1 MAKITISSV
10 SLQNFGPFRERQ
22 TLDFRV
28 TGGRPVILVKAL
40 NGSGKTTLLTGLQV
54 GLYGHKAMTHLR
66 RSEYEQMIAGLLRR
80 DATSNASVEIGVEVE
95 VSGSKRKLIV
105 RREWAMRSA
114 DTLSEE
120 LIVFEDGS
128 ADLEFSQSWDDFIA
142 SILPAELVQLFLFD
156 GEKIEALANPER
168 LPDLLKRATEVFL
181 GIGGIDAL
189 GNDLKAYERRTVLKN
204 KSDSAEFDSARANL
218 ESWETQAKTLESKL
232 RDLTQEQASARNA
245 AQLAQ
250 TALDKYTVDSQRRG
264 LAAYEQAAVI
274 RNGVVAARAGTDATR
289 KHVAE
294 LMSDAV
300 LPVGWLLSSLWGQ
313 YAKAWDE
320 DQQARHSKLLQA
332 EFKKRDQRIVS
343 TLSMSAGKSAAEA
356 LRKVLA
362 DDLREVASTKAA
374 DAARLQDSPPRD
386 AEHRL
391 RDVKGRLAEELGN
404 LRMTQAVLDK
414 AEQQIGQ
421 IPAEEQIADIL
432 KGMQDR
438 SRAVSAA
445 EAHLTA
451 LAQQI
456 EDVQSHLN
464 HARTRLNAAQERL
477 GTEFRDRSLESKML
491 DASSR
496 ARKAL
501 TVFKDRLLAS
511 KAQWLSDMITAEF
524 RNLLRKRNL
533 IANVVVDP
541 ETYRVSIKDG
551 KGQELPMD
559 RLSAGE
565 RQLLAISVLSA
576 LIKERK
582 GRFPV
587 VVDTPLARLDQQH
600 RAALIKR
607 FFATVSHQVVVLSTD
622 QEVDGVAYQTLLP
635 FTNAEYSL
643 DFDDATGRTTASLS
657 EMRKAA

>member
-1 MAKITISSV
+1 MAKITISSIA
-10 SLQNFGPFRERQ
+10 LHNFGPFRERQ

-28 TGGRPVILVKAL
+28 TAGRPVILVKAL

-54 GLYGHKAMTHLR
+54 GLYGHKALTTLR
-66 RSEYEQMIAGLLRR
+66 RSEYEQMIIGLLRR
-80 DATSNASVEIGVEVE
+80 DATANASVEIGVEVE
-95 VSGSKRKLIV
+95 VSGAKRQLQV
-105 RREWAMRSA
+105 RREWSKRGDALA
-114 DTLSEE
+114 ED

-128 ADLEFSQSWDDFIA
+128 ADLDFSQGWDEFIA

-181 GIGGIDAL
+181 GIGGIEAL
-189 GNDLKAYERRTVLKN
+189 GNDLKAYERRTALKN
-204 KSDSAEFDSARANL
+204 KNESAEFDAARSNL
-218 ESWETQAKTLESKL
+218 ENWETQAKELETKL
-232 RDLTQEQASARNA
+232 QSLNQDQASARNT

-250 TALDKYTVDSQRRG
+250 TALDKYTAEAQRRG
-264 LAAYEQAAVI
+264 LAAYEKAAEI
-274 RNGVVAARAGTDATR
+274 RHGVVTARAGTEAAR

-300 LPVGWLLSSLWGQ
+300 LPVGWLLSSLWAQ
-313 YAKAWDE
+313 YVRAWDD

-332 EFKKRDQRIVS
+332 EFKKRDQRI
-343 TLSMSAGKSAAEA
+343 LSSLATSAGRPAAEA
-356 LRKVLA
+356 LRKILGE
-362 DDLREVASTKAA
+362 DLREFG
-374 DAARLQDSPPRD
+374 ARKTGLPTRLMDSPPKD
-386 AEHRL
+386 AER
-391 RDVKGRLAEELGN
+391 RMAGVRAQLAEEIGS
-404 LRMTQAVLDK
+404 LRVSQAVLDR

-432 KGMQDR
+432 KGMQER

-445 EAHLTA
+445 ETHLAA
-451 LAQQI
+451 LGQQI
-456 EDVQSHLN
+456 EETQSHLN
-464 HARTRLNAAQERL
+464 HVRTRLNAAQDRL
-477 GTEFRDRSLESKML
+477 GSEFRDRTLESKML
-491 DASSR
+491 DASGR

-501 TVFKDRLLAS
+501 GVFKDRLLAS
-511 KAQWLSDMITAEF
+511 KAQWLSEMITAEF

-533 IANVVVDP
+533 IANVLVDP

-600 RAALIKR
+600 RASLIKR

-643 DFDDATGRTTASLS
+643 DFDDSAGCTTVSVPDL
-657 EMRKAA
+657 RKAA